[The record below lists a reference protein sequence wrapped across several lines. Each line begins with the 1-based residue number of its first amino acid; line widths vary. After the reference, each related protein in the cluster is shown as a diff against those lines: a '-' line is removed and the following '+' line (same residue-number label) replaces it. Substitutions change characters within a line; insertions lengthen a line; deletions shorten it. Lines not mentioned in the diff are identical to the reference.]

1 MSMTTASGKRLVSVK
16 EACIILG
23 ISKTTLYLL
32 FKENKLRRVK
42 VHDRTLILES
52 SLDDYIDS
60 LEKES
65 E

>member
-16 EACIILG
+16 EACEILN

-52 SLDDYIDS
+52 SLDEYMDS
-60 LEKES
+60 LLETA
-65 E
+65 

>member
-1 MSMTTASGKRLVSVK
+1 MSMMTASGKRLVSVK
-16 EACIILG
+16 EACEILN

-52 SLDDYIDS
+52 SLDEYMDS
-60 LEKES
+60 LLETA
-65 E
+65 